1 MTLCQDQQE
10 FSKYNHM
17 ITSLFDLLCKVGHL
31 YLASQTILKKHTGQH
46 RARAQENVPTQTV
59 PESTQ
64 IKSIRP
70 LRITSRRQ
78 REPMAVI
85 ARREN
90 AHTEAVEWLDEDE
103 LICLQLSFQETMMV
117 KD

>member
-17 ITSLFDLLCKVGHL
+17 ITSLFYRLCKVCHL
-31 YLASQTILKKHTGQH
+31 YFASQTMLKKHTGQH

-59 PESTQ
+59 QESTK
-64 IKSIRP
+64 IKRIRP
-70 LRITSRRQ
+70 RRQ

-85 ARREN
+85 AITEN
-90 AHTEAVEWLDEDE
+90 EHTEAVE
-103 LICLQLSFQETMMV
+103 
-117 KD
+117 